1 MLAKAIEEI
10 DPESRDGGMRFGGSD
25 MEEVKE
31 LIWDRMLER
40 GLSAVEMT
48 GNDIG
53 CEPKSV
59 DWRVAITCAQKRQ
72 TSAPD
77 TGIREGNAIPIQGI
91 TESFSIPAFTKWSRW
106 GRRRSVDHR

>member
-1 MLAKAIEEI
+1 MLAKAIGEI
-10 DPESRDGGMRFGGSD
+10 DPESRHDGMRFEGSD
-25 MEEVKE
+25 LKE
-31 LIWDRMLER
+31 IKEQIGDRMLER

-59 DWRVAITCAQKRQ
+59 DWRVAIACALKRQ

-77 TGIREGNAIPIQGI
+77 TGIREGNAIPIQRI
-91 TESFSIPAFTKWSRW
+91 TESLD
-106 GRRRSVDHR
+106 RSTVGEYICE